1 MIEQELQYNNEV
13 GLHARPA
20 SVLVQKAENFS
31 STKIE
36 LIKDNKTANVKSI
49 LGVLWLQVKDGD
61 KLLLRVEG
69 KSEVAAAEEIKDL
82 IEYKLQ
88 EISYRDTESEIRSEI
103 DEVEPK
109 KMMQMLGAGLRENLA
124 RLSN

>member
-36 LIKDNKTANVKSI
+36 FIKDNKTANVKSI